1 MDIQEWK
8 TKNNKSRRYTH
19 FDEKVSLDR
28 IWDYISDKNKI
39 KRHGFYPFI
48 HYTLS
53 YVKYNK
59 KEGTK
64 EKKREI
70 CYSAH
75 IDRFIYQYYG
85 FKINRVYNERLRED
99 NIDEAVIAYRDNL
112 HKNNIHFAKQAIDF
126 IRSSDHCYIMI
137 GDFSNFFDK
146 LDHVYLKKMLC
157 DLLKVEELPPDYYA
171 VYKNITRYST
181 WDLRDLLDLNGMPLN
196 EKGIREFNNLNVA
209 LPLQHFKK
217 YKRQYVKP
225 HKELYGIPQGSAI
238 SAVLSNVYML
248 EFDKKIS
255 DFVKQNNGL
264 YMRYSDDFII
274 VIPEVSCDKYK
285 DKLTF
290 IHTVIKSIPHLDL
303 QPDKTQLYQYSNKEI
318 TSCNEDFL
326 INVKNRSN
334 SIDYLGFAFNGREVR
349 LRDKTVSKYY
359 YRMYRKLK
367 TIVKNNGYT
376 KNRRRISCK
385 NIYLKYSIKGANIGK
400 GNFISYVKRAEQI
413 FVDERAIVLV
423 SNRHMQKIRKRL
435 KKINV

>member
-8 TKNNKSRRYTH
+8 FKNRSRRYTH

-28 IWDYISDKNKI
+28 VWDYISDPNKI
-39 KRHGFYPFI
+39 IKHGFYPFI

-53 YVKYNK
+53 FVKYNK
-59 KEGTK
+59 FEGTK

-85 FKINRVYNERLRED
+85 YKLNQVYYERLKQDGIE
-99 NIDEAVIAYRDNL
+99 EAVIAYRNDL

-126 IRSSDHCYIMI
+126 IRAADQCYVMI
-137 GDFSNFFDK
+137 GDFTNFFDK

-157 DLLKVEELPPDYYA
+157 DLLKVKELPSDYYA
-171 VYKNITRYST
+171 VYKNITRYSI
-181 WDLRDLLDLNGMPLN
+181 WDLKDLLDLRGMQLN
-196 EKGIREFNNLNVA
+196 EKGIREFNDLKVA
-209 LPLQHFKK
+209 LPLDLFKK
-217 YKRQYVKP
+217 HKKQYVKR
-225 HKELYGIPQGSAI
+225 HKEVYGIPQGSAI

-248 EFDKKIS
+248 EFDRKIN
-255 DFVKQNNGL
+255 DFVRENNGL

-274 VIPEVSCDKYK
+274 VMPKVSCDTYK
-285 DKLTF
+285 SKLDY
-290 IHTVIKSIPHLDL
+290 IRTVVKSIPLLDL
-303 QPDKTQLYQYSNKEI
+303 QPEKTQLYQYSNREV

-326 INVKNRSN
+326 VNIKNRRN
-334 SIDYLGFAFNGREVR
+334 LIDYLGFTFDGKEVR

-376 KNRRRISCK
+376 KNGHRISCK
-385 NIYLKYSIKGANIGK
+385 NIYLKYSIKGANIGN
-400 GNFISYVKRAEQI
+400 GNFISYVKRAERI
-413 FVDERAIVLV
+413 FGNEEAIGKI
-423 SNRHMQKIRKRL
+423 SKRHMQKIRKQL
-435 KKINV
+435 KKI